1 MTKGLHGEIM
11 KKSRLRNNVF
21 RTKSQEDRLKYNKQ
35 RNFSKKLLRTT
46 KKLYYN
52 NNLYIKKVPNRHV
65 IFVRSDDNKC

>member
-1 MTKGLHGEIM
+1 MTKVLHGEIM
-11 KKSRLRNNVF
+11 KKARLRNNVF

-52 NNLYIKKVPNRHV
+52 NNLYIKKVTSRHV
-65 IFVRSDDNKC
+65 IFVRRDDNKC